1 MCIIKENNKTR
12 KKNLE
17 QKQTQRKVNQIRR
30 RIIYAAKRNFTVAK
44 SNHDCTGADGGGVLS
59 IYYAGT
65 CNVMEGSADES
76 LAYLF
81 MPGLLRRLVQLAVTC
96 YAILYQ
102 FWKVCVQIGK
112 DNSFSKENAKCFR
125 NISHFALLLAVVWFA
140 GIVFLAI
147 LAVRQPGI
155 SIFMI
160 TAVLLSV
167 MISVLTAAL
176 SHLILKAYELK
187 QENELTI

>member
-1 MCIIKENNKTR
+1 MQQKEISRWLKAITIV
-12 KKNLE
+12 L
-17 QKQTQRKVNQIRR
+17 
-30 RIIYAAKRNFTVAK
+30 ALM
-44 SNHDCTGADGGGVLS
+44 GAVFFLYIMPVLAMS
-59 IYYAGT
+59 WRD
-65 CNVMEGSADES
+65 ADES

-81 MPGLLRRLVQLAVTC
+81 MPGLLYGWCIAVIC

>member
-1 MCIIKENNKTR
+1 MQQKEISRWLKAITIV
-12 KKNLE
+12 L
-17 QKQTQRKVNQIRR
+17 
-30 RIIYAAKRNFTVAK
+30 ALM
-44 SNHDCTGADGGGVLS
+44 GAVFFLYIMPVLAMS
-59 IYYAGT
+59 WRD
-65 CNVMEGSADES
+65 VDES

-81 MPGLLRRLVQLAVTC
+81 MPGLLYGWCIAVIC

-155 SIFMI
+155 SIIINIDVMLAKRKMSVTELSEKVGI
-160 TAVLLSV
+160 TMAN
-167 MISVLTAAL
+167 ISVLKNGKAKAIKVDTLNKICRAL
-176 SHLILKAYELK
+176 GCQPGDILEYVPSDDE
-187 QENELTI
+187 I

>member
-1 MCIIKENNKTR
+1 M
-12 KKNLE
+12 
-17 QKQTQRKVNQIRR
+17 NQIRR

-65 CNVMEGSADES
+65 CN
-76 LAYLF
+76 
-81 MPGLLRRLVQLAVTC
+81 AVIC

-167 MISVLTAAL
+167 MISVLAAAL

>member
-1 MCIIKENNKTR
+1 MQQKEISRWLKAITIV
-12 KKNLE
+12 L
-17 QKQTQRKVNQIRR
+17 
-30 RIIYAAKRNFTVAK
+30 ALM
-44 SNHDCTGADGGGVLS
+44 GAVFFLYIMPVLAMS
-59 IYYAGT
+59 WRD
-65 CNVMEGSADES
+65 ADES
-76 LAYLF
+76 LA
-81 MPGLLRRLVQLAVTC
+81 
-96 YAILYQ
+96 

-167 MISVLTAAL
+167 MISVLTAKAIKVDTLNKICRAL
-176 SHLILKAYELK
+176 DCQPGDILEYVPSDDE
-187 QENELTI
+187 I

>member
-1 MCIIKENNKTR
+1 M
-12 KKNLE
+12 
-17 QKQTQRKVNQIRR
+17 NQIRR

-65 CNVMEGSADES
+65 CN
-76 LAYLF
+76 LF
-81 MPGLLRRLVQLAVTC
+81 MPGLLYGWYIAVIC

-167 MISVLTAAL
+167 MISVLAAAL
-176 SHLILKAYELK
+176 SHLVLKAYELK

>member
-1 MCIIKENNKTR
+1 MQQKEISRWLKAITIV
-12 KKNLE
+12 L
-17 QKQTQRKVNQIRR
+17 
-30 RIIYAAKRNFTVAK
+30 ALM
-44 SNHDCTGADGGGVLS
+44 GAVFFLYIMPVLAMS
-59 IYYAGT
+59 WRD
-65 CNVMEGSADES
+65 ADES

-81 MPGLLRRLVQLAVTC
+81 MPGLLYGWCIAVIC

-125 NISHFALLLAVVWFA
+125 NISHFAFA

-167 MISVLTAAL
+167 MISVLAAAL

>member
-1 MCIIKENNKTR
+1 MQQKEISRWLKAITIV
-12 KKNLE
+12 L
-17 QKQTQRKVNQIRR
+17 
-30 RIIYAAKRNFTVAK
+30 ALM
-44 SNHDCTGADGGGVLS
+44 GAVFFLYIMPVLAMS
-59 IYYAGT
+59 WRD
-65 CNVMEGSADES
+65 ADES

-81 MPGLLRRLVQLAVTC
+81 MPGLLYGWCIAVIC

-147 LAVRQPGI
+147 LAGRNQYFYDHRSFAFGHDICFDSGI
-155 SIFMI
+155 I
-160 TAVLLSV
+160 TSDPEGLR
-167 MISVLTAAL
+167 IKTG
-176 SHLILKAYELK
+176 K
-187 QENELTI
+187 

>member
-1 MCIIKENNKTR
+1 M
-12 KKNLE
+12 
-17 QKQTQRKVNQIRR
+17 
-30 RIIYAAKRNFTVAK
+30 AK

-65 CNVMEGSADES
+65 CNVMEDADES

-81 MPGLLRRLVQLAVTC
+81 MPGLLYGWCIAVIC

-140 GIVFLAI
+140 GNCFSGNLSGQAARNQYFYDHRSFAFGHDICFGSGIITSGPESLRIKNRKMNLRYKERQMAI
-147 LAVRQPGI
+147 I
-155 SIFMI
+155 I
-160 TAVLLSV
+160 
-167 MISVLTAAL
+167 
-176 SHLILKAYELK
+176 K
-187 QENELTI
+187 

>member
-1 MCIIKENNKTR
+1 MQQKEISRWLKAITIVR
-12 KKNLE
+12 ARL
-17 QKQTQRKVNQIRR
+17 
-30 RIIYAAKRNFTVAK
+30 
-44 SNHDCTGADGGGVLS
+44 GAGCFLYIMPVLAMS
-59 IYYAGT
+59 WRD
-65 CNVMEGSADES
+65 ADES

-81 MPGLLRRLVQLAVTC
+81 MPGLLYGWCIAVIC

-125 NISHFALLLAVVWFA
+125 NISHFALLLSVVW
-140 GIVFLAI
+140 FLAI

-167 MISVLTAAL
+167 MISVLAAAL
-176 SHLILKAYELK
+176 SHLVLKAYELK

>member
-1 MCIIKENNKTR
+1 M
-12 KKNLE
+12 
-17 QKQTQRKVNQIRR
+17 NQIRR

-59 IYYAGT
+59 IMPVLA
-65 CNVMEGSADES
+65 MSWRDADES

-81 MPGLLRRLVQLAVTC
+81 MPGLLYGWCIAVIC

-125 NISHFALLLAVVWFA
+125 NISHFALLLSVVWFA

-167 MISVLTAAL
+167 MISVLAAAL
-176 SHLILKAYELK
+176 SHLVLKAYELK